1 MSKEKTTYKV
11 TAKTGFRGHAEG
23 EEFQA
28 DLTPEQEERAKARG
42 SIRVVS
48 RPKTE
53 PKEEGNDA

>member
-11 TAKTGFRGHAEG
+11 TGRGFRGHKPG

-28 DLTPEQEERAKARG
+28 VLSPEQEERAKARG

-48 RPKTE
+48 RAKHE
-53 PKEEGNDA
+53 SKKEGDDA